1 MRLSRIKPCLLAL
14 AFAAG
19 ISNSHAL
26 SLTTPEQENKLG
38 EDAYK
43 EILKKEKL
51 CKDKAVVD
59 FVERVAKRICDAAP
73 DKGFKYEI
81 SVLDAPTVNAFCL
94 PGGKICVY
102 TGILPYCENEAGLAC
117 VMGHEVAHAILRHG
131 GQRMTQGAMVNV
143 VGAGLEKLLEFKGAS
158 GTAETVTMGAYNYAS
173 QLGILLPYS
182 RSHEIEADMDGVL
195 YMAKAGY
202 DPAESVAFWRRFAAV
217 KSNVPTF
224 LSTHPG
230 HEDRA
235 ARLEKVLPR
244 VNKIYEQSAKLGL
257 GAGVPASVAGK
268 PSEQKTE
275 TKTGETAVG
284 GKEPAKTDSPKVST
298 PKETTNKISIESL
311 ATDEIK
317 QGLQTALKRGVKTA
331 IKQLGKDDGFFMDL
345 AVKLVMPDELKNV
358 EKVVRAVGKEK
369 TADDFIKQMN
379 RAAEEA
385 VPGTTEILTDAIVN
399 MTIDDARSILS
410 GQKDA
415 ATQYFKKSCRASM
428 EKQILPIVQKSTE
441 SVGATSSYKNF
452 IKRGGFAA
460 KALVGDFDL
469 DEYVTTKAV
478 DGLFLKIADEE
489 ARIREN
495 PAGLSN
501 DLLRKVFGAVLK

>member
-1 MRLSRIKPCLLAL
+1 
-14 AFAAG
+14 
-19 ISNSHAL
+19 
-26 SLTTPEQENKLG
+26 
-38 EDAYK
+38 
-43 EILKKEKL
+43 
-51 CKDKAVVD
+51 
-59 FVERVAKRICDAAP
+59 
-73 DKGFKYEI
+73 
-81 SVLDAPTVNAFCL
+81 
-94 PGGKICVY
+94 
-102 TGILPYCENEAGLAC
+102 

-131 GQRMTQGAMVNV
+131 GQRMTQGAVVNV
-143 VGAGLEKLLEFKGAS
+143 IGAGLKGVLDYQGAS
-158 GTAETVTMGAYNYAS
+158 DTAETVTMGAYTYAS

-202 DPAESVAFWRRFAAV
+202 DPAESVAFWRRFAEV

-244 VNKIYEQSAKLGL
+244 VNKLYEQSAKLGI
-257 GAGVPASVAGK
+257 GAKVPASVAGK
-268 PSEQKTE
+268 PADQKTG
-275 TKTGETAVG
+275 TKTVSDTAVG
-284 GKEPAKTDSPKVST
+284 GKEPVKPDSTKVST
-298 PKETTNKISIESL
+298 PTNTTKKISIESL

-317 QGLQTALKRGVKTA
+317 QGLQVALKRGVKTA
-331 IKQLGKDDGFFMDL
+331 VKQLGDDDGFFKDL
-345 AVKLVMPDELKNV
+345 AVKIVMPDALKDV

-415 ATQYFKKSCRASM
+415 ATQYFKKACRASM

-441 SVGATSSYKNF
+441 SVGATSSYKSF

-469 DEYVTTKAV
+469 DEYVTSKAV